1 MIITPII
8 RQICHQKQECPFP
21 SVILPPQIHVF
32 CNLVLRVHNRRYIDA
47 LVMSDTDF
55 FDARELTGDTMMT
68 GQQFP
73 LAHTRRT
80 ESFDVEIAII

>member
-1 MIITPII
+1 M
-8 RQICHQKQECPFP
+8 
-21 SVILPPQIHVF
+21 HVF
-32 CNLVLRVHNRRYIDA
+32 CVLVLRVHNIRYIDT

-68 GQQFP
+68 GKQFR
-73 LAHTRRT
+73 LAHTQRT